1 MHVEDSLLWKLK
13 LDWLLLGLEDINET
27 SEGSNLSNP
36 SSLTTKKK
44 KEILRN
50 LSTTIV
56 DQYILDQEK
65 HNALVTACKEMDVQQ
80 SESRTHVNKD
90 GRYMCRF
97 QGCSVSFAKDG
108 QCRQTHELK
117 HNPLS
122 LFPKNQLQPISM
134 IILKKLMNYQK
145 SLMELGMLIANLRD
159 AISEGK

>member
-1 MHVEDSLLWKLK
+1 MYSTASANDKCTLYSDRNLINRRNVKADVQSNVNACRRFFAMEVEARLVAAGALE
-13 LDWLLLGLEDINET
+13 LGLEDINET
-27 SEGSNLSNP
+27 SEASNLSNP

-90 GRYMCRF
+90 G
-97 QGCSVSFAKDG
+97 Q
-108 QCRQTHELK
+108 
-117 HNPLS
+117 
-122 LFPKNQLQPISM
+122 
-134 IILKKLMNYQK
+134 
-145 SLMELGMLIANLRD
+145 
-159 AISEGK
+159 